1 MNSGDSPGPGSTWP
15 RAPTPRRPL
24 SWWTDI
30 SDLPGSPREPPIPT
44 DRGIPSR
51 QSKSQT
57 LHLFRFKFASSGC
70 QGDKRSREGFSHD
83 ELPTSIIGRIMARH
97 GLQRNTTPPRSA
109 EGLIP
114 APNQSAN
121 EAFRVSPGSLRLK
134 LHGNELGLPGRE
146 KPGISSARYLSL
158 TG

>member
-1 MNSGDSPGPGSTWP
+1 MTLPALAAFGQGHPRPVGLSPGGQASATCPALPASPPFP
-15 RAPTPRRPL
+15 RTEA
-24 SWWTDI
+24 
-30 SDLPGSPREPPIPT
+30 SPP
-44 DRGIPSR
+44 D
-51 QSKSQT
+51 SQKA
-57 LHLFRFKFASSGC
+57 LIKLIFHFKFASSGC
-70 QGDKRSREGFSHD
+70 QGDKRSQEGFSHD
-83 ELPTSIIGRIMARH
+83 ELPTSIIGMIMARH